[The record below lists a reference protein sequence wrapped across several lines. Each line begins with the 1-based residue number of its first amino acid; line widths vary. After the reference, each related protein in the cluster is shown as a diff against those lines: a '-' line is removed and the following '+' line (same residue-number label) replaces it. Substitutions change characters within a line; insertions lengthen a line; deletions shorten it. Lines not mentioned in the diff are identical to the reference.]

1 MSKRRGYTDEELE
14 LAQLIWDECREGSVI
29 RDSTGR
35 PSYILALSLARVLL
49 RRAYEAGFDDPL
61 YEIDWRAIIDC
72 SLEYSEMISEYERW
86 LRDNVGK
93 TKSIDQIVHSDIDML
108 RLDIESLKD
117 AIKNLESLSSQE
129 LAEMGLT
136 EEDRQRQLDELRSDL
151 AKLEAELRR
160 LEVQRMLK
168 MRARVTVRAPERET
182 TKKVIEYAVKRPET
196 RLGRYMRQMIL
207 GEFTVRRP
215 APAPTAPVSEEEVFK
230 EAQRIYNEFMS
241 YHNGLV
247 SKLKP
252 ISERINALIKKLH
265 DLEGQ
270 FKEASEAGD
279 LERLKQLLPEVEK
292 IDRELAESF
301 IEAGRIKSMTKT
313 ERAEW
318 RYRKAEVIVKLAE
331 LKRRAPGKSSEIDKM
346 ISEISEL
353 SQPDVKWEVPPEW
366 MFSDQAS
373 IMSKVMSLVKRIKS
387 RIAELEH
394 RGRIATVSK
403 KLKEV
408 MGFEDFLNKLR
419 ERLGFY
425 GVPAEVVSMFIGEVE
440 ADLRHEYEEA
450 DYGELED
457 VLARFVAYFKTEY
470 IPARFTVLY
479 ANLLTGS
486 GVRVD
491 HPREILMYGMWVK
504 PRITYLKP
512 RFDSWIRD
520 ITVSGYTVKYK
531 PITIKPGKTHFV
543 VDPGV
548 AVESV
553 IVAVA
558 DKTIYLANAPAI
570 GYVYDPESKYV
581 EYYYYSPCTLLSS
594 ER

>member
-1 MSKRRGYTDEELE
+1 MGKRRGYTAEELE
-14 LAQLIWDECREGSVI
+14 LAQLIWDECREGDVI
-29 RDSTGR
+29 KDSTGR

-49 RRAYEAGFDDPL
+49 NKAYEVGIEDPL
-61 YEIDWRAIIDC
+61 SVIDWRAMIDC
-72 SLEYSEMISEYERW
+72 SLEYSEMITEYERW
-86 LRDNVGK
+86 LRDHVGR
-93 TKSIDQIVHSDIDML
+93 TRSIDKIVHSDIDML

-117 AIKNLESLSSQE
+117 AIRNLESLSSQE

-160 LEVQRMLK
+160 LELQKMRR
-168 MRARVTVRAPERET
+168 MRARITVMAPEREK
-182 TKKVIEYAVKRPET
+182 TKKIIEHAVKRPET

-207 GEFTVRRP
+207 GEFIVRRP
-215 APAPTAPVSEEEVFK
+215 APAPTAPVSEEDVFK
-230 EAQRIYNEFMS
+230 EAHRIYSEFMS

-247 SKLKP
+247 NKLKP
-252 ISERINALIKKLH
+252 VSDKINALIKKLY
-265 DLEGQ
+265 DLEKQ
-270 FKEASEAGD
+270 FKEASEKGD
-279 LERLKQLLPEVEK
+279 LESLKRLLSEAEK
-292 IDRELAESF
+292 VDRELAESF
-301 IEAGRIKSMTKT
+301 IEASRVKSMTKT

-318 RYRKAEVIVKLAE
+318 RHRKADVIVKLTG
-331 LKRRAPGKSSEIDKM
+331 LKRQAPGKSSEIDKM

-387 RIAELEH
+387 RIAELEYK
-394 RGRIATVSK
+394 GRAVTVSK

-408 MGFEDFLNKLR
+408 MGFEDFLNRLR
-419 ERLGFY
+419 ERLSYY
-425 GVPAEVVSMFIGEVE
+425 GVPDEVVGMFIGEVE
-440 ADLRHEYEEA
+440 EDLRQEYEEA
-450 DYGELED
+450 NYGELET
-457 VLARFVAYFKTEY
+457 VLSRLITYFKTEF
-470 IPARFTVLY
+470 IPTRFTVLH
-479 ANLLTGS
+479 AHLLTGS

-504 PRITYLKP
+504 PRISYLRP

-520 ITVSGYTVKYK
+520 IMASGYTVKYK
-531 PITIKPGKTHFV
+531 LITIKPGKTHFV
-543 VDPGV
+543 VDPGI

-558 DKTIYLANAPAI
+558 DGTIYLANVPAI

-581 EYYYYSPCTLLSS
+581 EYYYYPPCTLLSS
-594 ER
+594 K

>member
-1 MSKRRGYTDEELE
+1 MTKRKGYTAEELE
-14 LAQLIWDECREGSVI
+14 LAKLIWDECREGSVI

-35 PSYILALSLARVLL
+35 PSYILALSLARALL
-49 RRAYEAGFDDPL
+49 RRAYDAGIDDPL
-61 YEIDWRAIIDC
+61 SEIDWRAIIDC
-72 SLEYSEMISEYERW
+72 SLEYSEMITEYERW
-86 LRDNVGK
+86 LRDNVGR
-93 TKSIDQIVHSDIDML
+93 TKSIDQIVYSDMDML

-136 EEDRQRQLDELRSDL
+136 EEDRQRQLDELRSNL
-151 AKLEAELRR
+151 AKLEAELKR
-160 LEVQRMLK
+160 LEAKK
-168 MRARVTVRAPERET
+168 MRRKRARVAVRAPEREK
-182 TKKVIEYAVKRPET
+182 TKKIVEHAVKSPET
-196 RLGRYMRQMIL
+196 PLGRFMRQKVL
-207 GEFTVRRP
+207 GEFIVRKP
-215 APAPTAPVSEEEVFK
+215 APAPTAPVPEEGAFK

-247 SKLKP
+247 DKFKP
-252 ISERINALIKKLH
+252 VSEKINELIKKLYG
-265 DLEGQ
+265 LEKQ

-279 LERLKQLLPEVEK
+279 LERLRQLLPEAEK
-292 IDRELAESF
+292 VDKELAESF
-301 IEAGRIKSMTKT
+301 AEAGRIKDMTKT

-318 RYRKAEVIVKLAE
+318 GYKKMNAIVRLTE

-353 SQPDVKWEVPPEW
+353 RQPDVKWEVPPEW
-366 MFSDQAS
+366 VYSDQAS
-373 IMSKVMSLVKRIKS
+373 IMSRSMSLMKRIKS

-394 RGRIATVSK
+394 RGRVGTVSK

-419 ERLGFY
+419 ERLYLY

-440 ADLRHEYEEA
+440 ADLRQEYEEA
-450 DYGELED
+450 YYGELEE
-457 VLARFVAYFKTEY
+457 VLARLATYFSTEY
-470 IPARFTVLY
+470 IETHFTVLY
-479 ANLLTGS
+479 AHTLAGR

-512 RFDSWIRD
+512 RFDLWIRD
-520 ITVSGYTVKYK
+520 AMASGYTVRYK

-558 DKTIYLANAPAI
+558 DETIYLASAPAI

-581 EYYYYSPCTLLSS
+581 EYYYYSPCALLHK
-594 ER
+594 RH

>member
-1 MSKRRGYTDEELE
+1 MSKRRGYTAEELE

-49 RRAYEAGFDDPL
+49 NKAYEAGFDDPL

-72 SLEYSEMISEYERW
+72 SLEYSEMIAEYERW

-93 TKSIDQIVHSDIDML
+93 TKSIDQIVYSDIDML
-108 RLDIESLKD
+108 KLDIESLKD

-160 LEVQRMLK
+160 LEIQKMLRK
-168 MRARVTVRAPERET
+168 RARVVVRAPEREKT
-182 TKKVIEYAVKRPET
+182 RRVIEHAVKSPET

-207 GEFTVRRP
+207 GEFIARKP
-215 APAPTAPVSEEEVFK
+215 APAPTAPVSEEDVLK

-247 SKLKP
+247 NKLKP
-252 ISERINALIKKLH
+252 ISEKINALIKKLY
-265 DLEGQ
+265 DLEKQ

-279 LERLKQLLPEVEK
+279 LERLRQLLPEAEK
-292 IDRELAESF
+292 VDKELAESF

-318 RYRKAEVIVKLAE
+318 RYRKAEVVVKLTG

-346 ISEISEL
+346 ISEISGL

-394 RGRIATVSK
+394 RGRVATLSK

-419 ERLGFY
+419 ERLDFY
-425 GVPAEVVSMFIGEVE
+425 GVPAEVASMFIGEAE

-450 DYGELED
+450 DYGELEE
-457 VLARFVAYFKTEY
+457 VLAKFITYFKTEY
-470 IPARFTVLY
+470 IPSHFTVLN
-479 ANLLTGS
+479 APLLTGS

-491 HPREILMYGMWVK
+491 HPREILIYGMWVK

-512 RFDSWIRD
+512 RFDSWIKD
-520 ITVSGYTVKYK
+520 AMASGYTVKYK

-548 AVESV
+548 AIESV

-558 DKTIYLANAPAI
+558 DKTIYLASVPAV